1 MSEEWDSSSDMDIYL
16 EFGAKRVFAGAIAWP
31 GWCRTAPDEDGA
43 LAALAAYGARYA
55 SVLAGADL
63 RPSFAAPTRT
73 SALTVLERLAGD
85 STTDFG
91 APSIAPT
98 ADASPV
104 KPADLRKLRA
114 IIEACWGALDRAAR
128 SAAGVELTK
137 GPRGGGRDLDAIL
150 EHVRGAEASYAGR
163 IAVRLPSRSSSGP
176 SSPHTALRAAVIDGL
191 TRAVTEGVPS
201 TGPRG
206 GAMWTSRYFVRRAA
220 WHVLD
225 HAWEIEDR
233 SA

>member
-1 MSEEWDSSSDMDIYL
+1 MTMDIYL
-16 EFGAKRVFAGAIAWP
+16 EIGAKRIFAGAIAWP

-63 RPSFAAPTRT
+63 RPSFAAPKRT
-73 SALTVLERLAGD
+73 SAFNVVERLAGD

-91 APSIAPT
+91 APSIAP
-98 ADASPV
+98 ASDASPV
-104 KPADLRKLRA
+104 KSADLRKLGA
-114 IIEACWGALDRAAR
+114 IMEACWEMLDRAAR
-128 SAAGVELTK
+128 SAAGAELTK
-137 GPRGGGRDLDAIL
+137 GPRGGGRDLDALL

-163 IAVRLPSRSSSGP
+163 IAVRPPTRSTWDPGHSD
-176 SSPHTALRAAVIDGL
+176 AAARAGVLKGL
-191 TRAVTEGVPS
+191 TRAVTDGVPS

-206 GAMWTSRYFVRRAA
+206 GVMWTPRYFVRRAA

-233 SA
+233 ST